1 MYSYKA
7 IEGNIRGY
15 IIQLINY
22 PLTILKVFK
31 TPYITSYGKNKKK
44 IKQKND
50 FRTDNKKN
58 IDILYAINIKQNI
71 IYIMHYIVYNIL

>member
-1 MYSYKA
+1 MYPYKA

-22 PLTILKVFK
+22 TLTILKVFK
-31 TPYITSYGKNKKK
+31 TPYITSYGNNKK

-58 IDILYAINIKQNI
+58 IDILYSINIKQNI